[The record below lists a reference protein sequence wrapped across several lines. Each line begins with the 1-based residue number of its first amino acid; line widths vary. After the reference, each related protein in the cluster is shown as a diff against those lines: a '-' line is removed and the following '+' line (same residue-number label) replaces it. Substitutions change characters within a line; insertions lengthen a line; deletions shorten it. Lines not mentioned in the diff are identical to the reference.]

1 MSLKKIVMCFE
12 LSDYYKRD
20 TTFVLNENESDINTS
35 ALKVGEVINI
45 KKPLVFN
52 VDRIDSYI
60 TDYDLLPTLNT
71 PLISARFKD
80 TFDYLRDDLQFVNA
94 VIIDKKNN
102 RNSDYYLLN
111 ILNVL
116 PVMNKSTS
124 VFEIKKYGKAEVM
137 NIKRLYIEGL
147 NDHSIVRMAEHKS
160 YIIVSDDFKKRCE
173 EAKLNGIN
181 FIPEGYTI
189 YKDINI
195 P

>member
-1 MSLKKIVMCFE
+1 MCFE

-45 KKPLVFN
+45 KKPLGFN

-189 YKDINI
+189 YKNINI